1 MALVAM
7 VLAIGLMAGCGDPG
21 QGGTQPT
28 GDQASPEGAVGQSQ
42 VQADPSSSAQTN
54 ANSDRTLYGAANQVN
69 TTFDPWGVIN
79 SYDNLGRIQVFNTL
93 VFKNDAGEIVGSL
106 AKDWEWS
113 EDAMQ
118 ITFNLHQGV
127 KFHNGEELKASDVK
141 FSLDTA
147 RQSPTCATYLTSIE
161 HIETPDD
168 YTVIVKLNKPNVA
181 LLEVLMTFGLIVHEG
196 SYSAA
201 GDLAGDTLESVIGTG
216 PYRLTEWKPTEIM
229 VFESFDDYFEGAP
242 SIKNLSIK
250 TISDPNTAIIALQ
263 TGDIDIYFQSVP
275 AISIGTLKSNDSLTV
290 VDITSKRL
298 FYMGIN
304 WEFGPFASNP
314 KLREA
319 VAYGVDRNAL
329 NMIANEGLGTIVY
342 YPGGPD
348 YSGQP
353 NVKNTGYQFDP
364 DKARELVKEV
374 GAEGLE
380 FSIKLENSGVLPEL
394 ATMLQSQL
402 SAIGLNPSITILEVN
417 AYLQDV
423 YSDGLYD
430 IFISFTTARTKDMD
444 TVWTNLFHSANIG
457 QGNSGRYINP
467 KMDAIIE
474 NGRAETG
481 SEKRKEIY
489 ADGVAIYDQDIP
501 YLSLFYEYSNRAFSS
516 VLDTDHTMAEYDCV
530 YYYTWK

>member
-1 MALVAM
+1 MQTQALQHKGFKLDPRTKLLLMAVVSTAEFLYSHVAFMIAVALIPFVLLISNKQYKTGIGFFVLFSIALVTKEVQSALHFNV
-7 VLAIGLMAGCGDPG
+7 VLNMIIVLLVGLAGCGDPG

-93 VFKNDAGEIVGSL
+93 VFKNDAGKIVGSL

-353 NVKNTGYQFDP
+353 NVKNTGKPHPKRACPSDLGWLCG
-364 DKARELVKEV
+364 KHGSTVC
-374 GAEGLE
+374 GL
-380 FSIKLENSGVLPEL
+380 
-394 ATMLQSQL
+394 
-402 SAIGLNPSITILEVN
+402 
-417 AYLQDV
+417 
-423 YSDGLYD
+423 
-430 IFISFTTARTKDMD
+430 R
-444 TVWTNLFHSANIG
+444 
-457 QGNSGRYINP
+457 
-467 KMDAIIE
+467 
-474 NGRAETG
+474 
-481 SEKRKEIY
+481 
-489 ADGVAIYDQDIP
+489 
-501 YLSLFYEYSNRAFSS
+501 
-516 VLDTDHTMAEYDCV
+516 
-530 YYYTWK
+530 